1 MNRSVTQAATG
12 TGDIAQ
18 NITGVAESARIT
30 SEGVVQTQQA
40 TAELTRM
47 STDLKQ
53 LVSAFR
59 Y

>member
-1 MNRSVTQAATG
+1 MVEAAAG

-18 NITGVAESARIT
+18 NITGVAESARTT
-30 SEGVVQTQQA
+30 SEGVTQTQQS

-47 STDLKQ
+47 STDLKT